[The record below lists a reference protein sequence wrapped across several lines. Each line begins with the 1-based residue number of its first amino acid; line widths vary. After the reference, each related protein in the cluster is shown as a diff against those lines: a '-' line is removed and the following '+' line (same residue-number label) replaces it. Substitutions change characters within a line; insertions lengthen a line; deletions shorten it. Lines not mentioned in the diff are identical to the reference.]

1 MLKKQWRPLSF
12 DANSSPLPVVKS
24 QRRSSTHH
32 AFRIMLLA
40 SCFLH
45 HAFRIKYFPKRK
57 KDCENYQSKVAGEI
71 GSVSTVLT
79 AELIVSPESWMLRW
93 MPDSYV
99 TCVYF
104 LMCEP
109 VCIPVS
115 IDNGM
120 ILYHQERPSR
130 FFSTSR
136 LVALIRTSSTTEVML
151 TQRKPCFCQ

>member
-1 MLKKQWRPLSF
+1 MLYF
-12 DANSSPLPVVKS
+12 LPCKWWKVSDGAVP
-24 QRRSSTHH
+24 T
-32 AFRIMLLA
+32 MLFA

-45 HAFRIKYFPKRK
+45 HAFRIMLFASTFQKERK
-57 KDCENYQSKVAGEI
+57 KDCENYQSKVSGEI
-71 GSVSTVLT
+71 GSVSTVST